1 MVILTLLS
9 TLLSSTDI
17 ILLRPMELECSTRQV
32 DMALDLSNILQLLL
46 CNHRVPSLQAL
57 PTERYL
63 D

>member
-9 TLLSSTDI
+9 TPLSSMDI
-17 ILLRPMELECSTRQV
+17 TLLRLMELECSTRQA

-46 CNHRVPSLQAL
+46 CNHPVPSLQAL